1 VRRLAVSDR
10 HPYLF
15 SAGEDKQVKC
25 WDLEQNKVVRHY
37 HGHLSGVFAL
47 ALHPTLNM
55 MATGGR
61 DSTVRLWDMRTKA
74 EVMCLT
80 GHRDIVE
87 CLLMQ
92 NDEPQI
98 ISGSHDKMVKLWD
111 IRKGSCLQSLTHH
124 KKGIRAMVNHPTEY
138 TFASAAADKIR
149 IWKFPEGEHMRTI
162 PDHPAVLNALALNS
176 DNVMV
181 SGADN
186 GTLHFFD
193 WESGHN
199 F

>member
-1 VRRLAVSDR
+1 MR
-10 HPYLF
+10 
-15 SAGEDKQVKC
+15 Q
-25 WDLEQNKVVRHY
+25 Y

-47 ALHPTLNM
+47 ALHPSLNVI
-55 MATGGR
+55 ATGGR

-74 EVMCLT
+74 EISCLS

-87 CLLMQ
+87 SILMQ

-98 ISGSHDKMVKLWD
+98 ISGSHDKMIKLWD
-111 IRKGSCLQSLTHH
+111 IRKGGCIQTLTNH
-124 KKGIRAMVNHPTEY
+124 KKGIRALVNHHSEY
-138 TFASAAADKIR
+138 TFASAGADKIR
-149 IWKFPEGEHMRTI
+149 IWKCPEGEQMRTI
-162 PDHPAVLNALALNS
+162 PDNPAVIISLTVNS
-176 DNVMV
+176 DNVLV

-193 WESGHN
+193 WESGYN